1 MKVLLRFR
9 ILIVIVLLSGF
20 LAAQTNRGGISGTVF
35 DKSGAVVAGATVTVT
50 NLGTNQKSVAKTARN
65 GAYSVLSL
73 DPVLYSVTVEAKG
86 FKTEIVEQV
95 KVDTASV
102 ATVNATLQVGTSNQA
117 VTVSAETAQINTV
130 SGTTG
135 TTVTEREL
143 TDVPLIN
150 RSVLDLAV
158 TQPNITGD
166 AGSEDP
172 GLSAS
177 ATVPGYNLSING
189 ARPGASTFLSDG
201 VNNTGV
207 SLART
212 MVSFSPETVQ
222 EFSVQTSAF
231 SAEYGNTGGG
241 IINATTKQGTNQFN
255 GTALWYVRNPY
266 FDSPNWIAGP
276 TAHKPPGPQ
285 LKYNQFSL
293 TAGGPVII
301 PKIYHGQN
309 KTFWFAA
316 YEPRYRRDLCVN
328 CSDSYQLLPTDAM
341 RAGDFSNTVMVKQPN
356 GGAIVRVPTAVAA
369 QFGFQ
374 QCTGNNACDPLI
386 YNHYVPVPGTNQFQA
401 ILPAPATYPVFTGN
415 IIPQNL
421 LDATALKALAYI
433 PRAGAYF
440 LDPNGNITN
449 FFNPR
454 TLRQDETRYTVRVD
468 HIFSQNNQING
479 RYTNQPTVKDQFTPC
494 CPTGEGAEYSN
505 SKQAM
510 IAYTHVFTPTL
521 FNDLRLNYTR
531 GRFSTTIGQ
540 KYDVN
545 TGQNL
550 NTILGLPSLTHGGV
564 PSLPFIG
571 GQGSSSQDDT
581 EERYGITDIVYL
593 TRGAMSWKF
602 GVDLSH
608 SLQNETPLFDA
619 IGGNY
624 DIRAL
629 QTNNNGSSNTGT
641 GGDTIA
647 SFLLGVANAATFRP
661 AILRY
666 HYRWNAAAGFVQND
680 WKVRSNL
687 TLNLGVRYNLELPRT
702 EQNNLQG
709 VFRPDLAQSYPV
721 PGGAV
726 AGVLPATAG
735 NPTGSIP
742 LASILVPPFAFAGKG
757 GRSRYLFPADYHDFE
772 PRFGFAW
779 SPHFLAFGG
788 RQVTIRGG
796 YGISH
801 LPVSGAAR
809 LPNPDFGFLT
819 NYVGATVNPAYIMR
833 LGENPPVVNPIDVN
847 QAVFKNIPAN
857 GLLYIQ
863 PNGFSS
869 LTMPGFALSPNHH
882 SPYSQNWNFTLAW
895 DAGRHT
901 TVELAYVG
909 NKGTHLFEGGEDINP
924 TNFNLVVNTLD
935 PANVNPYSTTGSSG
949 VVDPLGRQT
958 PNGTKIF
965 TGTLYSPYAG
975 FAALISLYD
984 ASGNSVRHAAYINV
998 IHRTSKGLTVISNY
1012 TFGKSID
1019 DSQGASDKFVL
1030 STGQVSG
1037 ESAFGAPRSFDRS
1050 VSTFDQ
1056 KHSFNTTVIYDL
1068 PFGQGRKFLSNAWA
1082 PVKTIVGGWTTTGIF
1097 RITSGYPAWATLV
1110 DSNQIGD
1117 PANTHQM
1124 RPNIVPG
1131 VPLKN
1136 PLWSSSCPLGTQCQ
1150 PFLNPLAFER
1160 PALGQFGN
1168 APRTFD
1174 GVRGPSQQYFDGSI
1188 QKSFPLGGEG
1198 RRKLQVRMDLLNA
1211 FNHPVF
1217 RVGPN
1222 NNFTDFMSAPV
1233 ATFMNSND
1241 YNGWAIAN
1249 GQPTVTSVS
1258 STTGVCSGPGAAVC
1272 NQIQTLVN
1280 TQRSNGVLPTDFFTM
1295 QLPANFNT
1303 AQPNS
1308 YDIRTLNGYKLWR
1321 LRSAYNN
1328 SFGTLFNP
1336 GGSSRYIQF
1345 GLKVYF

>member
-1 MKVLLRFR
+1 MKFLLRFR
-9 ILIVIVLLSGF
+9 ILSVIVLLSGF
-20 LAAQTNRGGISGTVF
+20 LAAQTNRGAISGTVF
-35 DKSGAVVAGATVTVT
+35 DKSGAVVPGATVTVT
-50 NLGTNQKSVAKTARN
+50 NLGTNQKSVAKTAHN

-86 FKTEIVEQV
+86 FRTEIVEQV
-95 KVDTASV
+95 KVDTAGV
-102 ATVNATLQVGTSNQA
+102 ATVNATLQIGTSNQA
-117 VTVSAETAQINTV
+117 VTVNAEAAQINTV

-158 TQPNITGD
+158 TQPNITGE

-172 GLSAS
+172 AISAN

-241 IINATTKQGTNQFN
+241 IINATTKSGTNRFN
-255 GTALWYVRNPY
+255 GTALWYNRNPY
-266 FDSPNWIAGP
+266 FGSPNWIAGP
-276 TAHKPPGPQ
+276 TAHKPPGPA

-301 PKIYHGQN
+301 PKLYHGQN

-316 YEPRYRRDLCVN
+316 YEPRYRRDQCSN
-328 CSDSYQLLPTDAM
+328 CSDSYPLMPTDAM
-341 RAGDFSNTVMVKQPN
+341 RAGDFSGTTMVKQPN
-356 GGAIVRVPTAVAA
+356 GGAIVRVPSTVAA
-369 QFGFQ
+369 QFGFASVSDA
-374 QCTGNNACDPLI
+374 NI
-386 YNHYVPVPGTNQFQA
+386 YNHYILTNGNQFLNAGTPYAQFA
-401 ILPAPATYPVFTGN
+401 GN
-415 IIPQNL
+415 VIPQAY
-421 LDATALKALAYI
+421 LDTTALKALTYI
-433 PRAGAYF
+433 PRAGTYF

-454 TLRQDETRYTVRVD
+454 TLSQDETRYTVRVD

-479 RYTNQPTVKDQFTPC
+479 RYTNQPTIKNQFTPC
-494 CPTGEGAEYSN
+494 CTTGASAEYTY

-510 IAYTHVFTPTL
+510 IAYTHVFTPAL

-550 NTILGLPSLTHGGV
+550 NTVLGLPSLTHGGV

-593 TRGAMSWKF
+593 TRGSMSWKF
-602 GVDLSH
+602 GIDLSH
-608 SLQNETPLFDA
+608 ALQNETPLFDA

-629 QTNNNGSSNTGT
+629 QTNSNGNSTTGT

-647 SFLLGVANAATFRP
+647 SFLLGVVNQATFRP
-661 AILRY
+661 SILRY
-666 HYRWNAAAGFVQND
+666 HYRWNALAAFVQND
-680 WKVRSNL
+680 WKVLSNL
-687 TLNLGVRYNLELPRT
+687 TLNLGLRYNLELPRT

-709 VFRPDLAQSYPV
+709 AFRPDLAQSYPV
-721 PGGAV
+721 PGGSV
-726 AGVLPATAG
+726 AI
-735 NPTGSIP
+735 TGLSTPLQLSSIQ
-742 LASILVPPFAFAGKG
+742 VPPFAFSGMG
-757 GRSRYLFPADYHDFE
+757 GRSRYLYPADYHDFE

-788 RQVTIRGG
+788 HQVTIRGG

-809 LPNPDFGFLT
+809 LPNPDLGGLQT
-819 NYVGATVNPAYIMR
+819 YGAAPVNPAYLER
-833 LGENPPVVNPIDVN
+833 LGENPPNVTPIDFR
-847 QAVFKNIPAN
+847 QSVFKNIPAN
-857 GLLYIQ
+857 GLLYLQ

-869 LTMPGFALSPNHH
+869 LSMPGFAISPNRHT
-882 SPYSQNWNFTLAW
+882 PYSQNWNFTLAW
-895 DAGRHT
+895 EAGRHT

-909 NKGTHLFEGGEDINP
+909 NKGTHLFEGGENINAR
-924 TNFNLVVNTLD
+924 NFNLVVNTLD
-935 PANVNPYSTTGSSG
+935 ANGVNPDSTSGSSG
-949 VVDPLGRQT
+949 VNDPLGRRDSSG
-958 PNGTKIF
+958 NLVKIQ

-975 FAALISLYD
+975 FPALYSLYD

-998 IHRTSKGLTVISNY
+998 IHRVGTGLTVISNY

-1037 ESAFGAPRSFDRS
+1037 QASFGAPRSNDRS

-1056 KHSFNTTVIYDL
+1056 KHSFNTTFIYDL
-1068 PFGQGRKFLSNAWA
+1068 PFGQGRKFLSDSWA
-1082 PVKTIVGGWTTTGIF
+1082 PVKTLVGGWTTSGNF
-1097 RITSGYPAWATLV
+1097 HITSGYPAWATLV
-1110 DSNQIGD
+1110 DSNQVGD
-1117 PANTHQM
+1117 PANTHQI
-1124 RPNIVPG
+1124 RPNVVPG

-1136 PLWSSSCPLGTQCQ
+1136 PLWSSSCPTGPTCQ
-1150 PFLNPLAFER
+1150 PLLNPLAFER
-1160 PALGQFGN
+1160 PPLGQLGN
-1168 APRTFD
+1168 ASRTFD
-1174 GVRGPSQQYFDGSI
+1174 GIRGPVQQYFDGSI
-1188 QKSFPLGGEG
+1188 QKNFSLGGDG
-1198 RRKLQVRMDLLNA
+1198 KRRLQIRMDLLNA

-1222 NNFTDFMSAPV
+1222 NTFTDFMSAPV
-1233 ATFMNSND
+1233 GTFMNATD
-1241 YNGWAIAN
+1241 YNNWAKDN
-1249 GQPTVTSVS
+1249 GQPMVTSVS
-1258 STTGVCSGPGAAVC
+1258 STGVGSGPGASIF
-1272 NQIQTLVN
+1272 NSIQTRLNAQRN
-1280 TQRSNGVLPTDFFTM
+1280 TGTATGALPPNFFTM
-1295 QLPANFNT
+1295 PLPANFLGKAAT
-1303 AQPNS
+1303 S
-1308 YDIRTLNGYKLWR
+1308 YDITDPTLTNYKLWR
-1321 LRSAYNN
+1321 LRNAYNN

-1336 GGSSRYIQF
+1336 SGSARYIQF